1 MCNIIFCIN
10 PFCKYGYENLN
21 EIEYLNKNPQRVR
34 RIIFIK
40 YRRKNTRNEHVKT
53 SRAFTGPAK
62 YIPFKAPGIIDI
74 RESRETLFRDITNVQ
89 AERYNTND
97 RTRTQFGNVRAR
109 A

>member
-1 MCNIIFCIN
+1 MKKFKQNGIF
-10 PFCKYGYENLN
+10 
-21 EIEYLNKNPQRVR
+21 NKNLQRVR

-40 YRRKNTRNEHVKT
+40 YSANARNKHVKT
-53 SRAFTGPAK
+53 SRAFTGWQNT
-62 YIPFKAPGIIDI
+62 YIPFKTSGIIDI
-74 RESRETLFRDITNVQ
+74 RESRKTLFGDITNVQ